1 MRPVA
6 VVIVDDDLE
15 HPLEMTAV
23 EDQQPVAAFGADG
36 ANEAFCDGVR
46 LRRSH
51 RRADD
56 LDPFASEHDVE
67 VARELAVAIVD
78 EEANRCRSLAER
90 PGELAGLLANP
101 AAAWVCRAA
110 SEMHAAAAELDEEEH
125 VQPLQPEGLD
135 REEVDREHALRLR
148 AQEVSPGEAGALTGR
163 PQASSLEDR
172 AHRGAETVRPRPR
185 SSPTIR

>member
-6 VVIVDDDLE
+6 VVMVDDDLK
-15 HPLEMTAV
+15 HPLEMAAV
-23 EDQQPVAAFGADG
+23 EDQQSVEAFGADG
-36 ANEAFCDGVR
+36 ADEAFCDGVR

-56 LDPFASEHDVE
+56 LDPFASEHAVE

-101 AAAWVCRAA
+101 AAASTVKKSTASMLCACARRNSRQERPARSAA
-110 SEMHAAAAELDEEEH
+110 GPRPA
-125 VQPLQPEGLD
+125 
-135 REEVDREHALRLR
+135 ALRIAR
-148 AQEVSPGEAGALTGR
+148 TVV
-163 PQASSLEDR
+163 
-172 AHRGAETVRPRPR
+172 AETVTPRPR
-185 SSPTIR
+185 SSPTIRW